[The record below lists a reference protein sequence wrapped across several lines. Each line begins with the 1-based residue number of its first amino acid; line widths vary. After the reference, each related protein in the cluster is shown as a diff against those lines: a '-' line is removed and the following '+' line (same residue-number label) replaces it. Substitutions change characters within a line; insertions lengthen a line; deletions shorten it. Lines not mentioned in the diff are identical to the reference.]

1 MSKLSKLGI
10 AMAAALLASQAA
22 AAEPVKYWGASLG
35 ANALKTWDAQID
47 FGTGTP
53 FSGTMELDPGLHGGL
68 VVGRQKD
75 HLRYEL
81 EYEAGRMKV
90 TRLTLDPL
98 SEAVDAKGR
107 YQALFANAY
116 RTDQLSESVGSFIGG
131 GIGWGRVKLPELGLG
146 DTCKCF
152 GPAEKS
158 GFAWQLRAG
167 LSYRLAAQ
175 DSVSLQY
182 TWLNLPKPEGD
193 GPPAIQYAK
202 RRFGA
207 ITLGYMRQF

>member
-1 MSKLSKLGI
+1 MSKLSKLGMV
-10 AMAAALLASQAA
+10 AVAALLASQAM
-22 AAEPVKYWGASLG
+22 AAEPVRYWGVHAG
-35 ANALKTWDAQID
+35 VNTLKSWDAGID

-53 FSGTMELDPGLHGGL
+53 FSGQMELDRALHGGL
-68 VVGRQKD
+68 AVGRQSE

-81 EYEAGRMKV
+81 EYEAGRIEV
-90 TRLTLDPL
+90 TRLTLAPL
-98 SEAVDAKGR
+98 SAAVDGKGR
-107 YQALFANAY
+107 YQAVFANAL
-116 RTDQLSESVGSFIGG
+116 RTDRLSESLDSFIGG
-131 GIGWGRVKLPELGLG
+131 GIGWGKVKLPLLGLG

-167 LSYRLAAQ
+167 LGYRLAAA
-175 DSVSLQY
+175 DSISLQY
-182 TWLNLPKPEGD
+182 TWLNLPEPEGD

-207 ITLGYMRQF
+207 ITLGYTRQF